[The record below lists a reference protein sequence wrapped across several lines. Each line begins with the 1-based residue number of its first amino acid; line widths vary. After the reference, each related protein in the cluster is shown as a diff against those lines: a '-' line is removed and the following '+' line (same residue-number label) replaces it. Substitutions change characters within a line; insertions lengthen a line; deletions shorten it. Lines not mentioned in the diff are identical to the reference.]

1 MVSKAQNKEFRK
13 AEKILY
19 DYFAKKK
26 EIEILQEKLKSIE
39 QSIEILESTIKE
51 ENFYIPEPP
60 LSTSIGVISGNQDTQ
75 SYVDR
80 FIERW
85 GEKIERI
92 KEKISDLKG
101 NRMETILRIQSIENE
116 IREVELFI
124 NSTFTQ
130 SEVEFMRLKYLE
142 RAKLNYIAYKAN
154 MSITTVCR
162 KRREIVEKFI
172 EYFRRLE
179 KNE

>member
-1 MVSKAQNKEFRK
+1 MKYKDFRR

-26 EIEILQEKLKSIE
+26 EIELLHEKLKSIE
-39 QSIEILESTIKE
+39 QSIEILENTIKE
-51 ENFYIPEPP
+51 ENFYIPEPS
-60 LSTSIGVISGNQDTQ
+60 LSTSIGVIGGNRDTQ

-92 KEKISDLKG
+92 KEKISELKG
-101 NRMETILRIQSIENE
+101 NRMDTILRIQFLESE
-116 IREVELFI
+116 IRDIELFI
-124 NSTFTQ
+124 NSMFTK
-130 SEVEFMRLKYLE
+130 SEQEFMRLKYLE
-142 RAKLNYIAYKAN
+142 RAKLNYIAYKTS

-162 KRREIVEKFI
+162 KRREIVEKFV
-172 EYFRRLE
+172 ECFREKGE